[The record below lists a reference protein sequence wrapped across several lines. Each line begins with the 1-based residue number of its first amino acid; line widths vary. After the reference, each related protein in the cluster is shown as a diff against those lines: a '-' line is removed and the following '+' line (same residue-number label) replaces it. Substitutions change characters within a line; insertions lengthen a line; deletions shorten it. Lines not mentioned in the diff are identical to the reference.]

1 VEVYALV
8 GPSGSG
14 KSHRATLVAHQHNC
28 NLIIDD
34 GLLIRESK
42 ILAGQSAKREDTLVR
57 AVHRAL
63 FSAEDQAAE
72 VKAKIRELRPE
83 RILILGT
90 SQNMINRISDA
101 LDLPR
106 PDKTIHINEIAS
118 PREIRLARRVRQESG
133 KHVIPAPTVEVKK
146 TFSGYM
152 VDPLRFLLKKS
163 EPSDPMLIEK
173 SVVRPTFSSLGK
185 FFIADTVV
193 SAIASRAAEE
203 VPGVAKINKVVL
215 VTRREGVSIDL
226 EATLRYGKPLF
237 PILRAAQARVR
248 EVVEQMTALNVLEI
262 NVTGRRIT
270 FE

>member
-1 VEVYALV
+1 MEVYALV

-14 KSHRATLVAHQHNC
+14 KSHRATLVAHRYNC
-28 NLIIDD
+28 SLIIDD

-42 ILAGQSAKREDTLVR
+42 ILAGQSAKREDTLVQ

-63 FSAEDQAAE
+63 FSDKGHAAE
-72 VKAKIRELRPE
+72 VMAKIRELRPE

-90 SQNMINRISDA
+90 SQNMVNRISDA

-106 PDKTIHINEIAS
+106 PDKVIHINDIAS
-118 PREIRLARRVRQESG
+118 PREIRLARRIRQESG
-133 KHVIPAPTVEVKK
+133 KHVIPAPTVEVRK

-163 EPSDPMLIEK
+163 EPSDPLLIEK

-203 VPGVAKINKVVL
+203 VPGIARINKVVL
-215 VTRREGVSIDL
+215 ETRREGVIIDM
-226 EATLRYGKPLF
+226 EVTLCYGKPLF
-237 PILRAAQARVR
+237 PILKEAQVR
-248 EVVEQMTALNVLEI
+248 IRDVVEQMTALNVLEV
-262 NVTGRRIT
+262 NVAGRRIVV
-270 FE
+270 E